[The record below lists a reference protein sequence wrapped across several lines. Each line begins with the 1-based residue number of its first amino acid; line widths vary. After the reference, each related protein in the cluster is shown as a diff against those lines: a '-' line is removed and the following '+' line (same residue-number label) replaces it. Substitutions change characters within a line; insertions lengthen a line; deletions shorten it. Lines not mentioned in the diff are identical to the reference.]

1 MVGVML
7 GKWIRHAFLAVA
19 IVPLSACAIADIGS
33 GPAPSL
39 YTLKAPAVLAETG
52 GQAAGQ
58 LVVEEFSAPAALDTT
73 RIVFQPSENEIA
85 YYANARWS
93 DRSPRM
99 IASLLVETIASS
111 GRFPAVIG
119 PGSNA
124 RMDLALVG
132 DIRSFAAYREAAAG
146 FGQETTKVR
155 VALYVR
161 LLRARDRSIIASREF
176 SAEAPAGS
184 GMANVIAAYD
194 AALGTVLTEVSDWA
208 FTRSQTASSAR

>member
-1 MVGVML
+1 MGCVML
-7 GKWIRHAFLAVA
+7 GKWVRHALLAVV

-33 GPAPSL
+33 GPAPTF
-39 YTLKAPAVLAETG
+39 YTLNAPAVSAEAG
-52 GQAAGQ
+52 PQVAAQ
-58 LVVEEFSAPAALDTT
+58 LVVEEFSTPAALDTT
-73 RIVFQPSENEIA
+73 RIVVQPSENEIA
-85 YYANARWS
+85 YYANTRWA

-111 GRFPAVIG
+111 GHFAAVLG
-119 PGSNA
+119 PDSSA

-155 VALYVR
+155 VVLYMR

-176 SAEAPAGS
+176 SAEASAGS

-208 FTRSQTASSAR
+208 FTQSQAALSAR

>member
-1 MVGVML
+1 MGRVML
-7 GKWIRHAFLAVA
+7 GKWIRHALLAA
-19 IVPLSACAIADIGS
+19 IIAPLGACAIADIGS

-39 YTLKAPAVLAETG
+39 YTLKAPAVSAEAG
-52 GQAAGQ
+52 PQAGAQ
-58 LVVEEFSAPAALDTT
+58 LVVEEFSAPAAIDTT
-73 RIVFQPSENEIA
+73 RIVFQPNDNEIA

-132 DIRSFAAYREAAAG
+132 DIRSFAAYREASAG

-155 VALYVR
+155 VVLYVR
-161 LLRARDRSIIASREF
+161 LLRARDRSILASREF

-194 AALGTVLTEVSDWA
+194 AALGTVLRDISDWA
-208 FTRSQTASSAR
+208 FTQAQAAPPAR

>member
-1 MVGVML
+1 MGRVML
-7 GKWIRHAFLAVA
+7 GKWIRHALLAA
-19 IVPLSACAIADIGS
+19 IIAPLGACAIADIGS

-39 YTLKAPAVLAETG
+39 YTLKAPVVSAEAG
-52 GQAAGQ
+52 PQAGAQ
-58 LVVEEFSAPAALDTT
+58 LVVEEFSAPAAIDTT
-73 RIVFQPSENEIA
+73 RIVFQPNDNEIA

-132 DIRSFAAYREAAAG
+132 DIRSFAAYREASAG

-155 VALYVR
+155 VVLYVR
-161 LLRARDRSIIASREF
+161 LLRARDRSILASREF

-194 AALGTVLTEVSDWA
+194 AALGTVLRDISDWA
-208 FTRSQTASSAR
+208 FTQAQVAPPAR

>member
-1 MVGVML
+1 MGRVML
-7 GKWIRHAFLAVA
+7 GKWIRHALLAA
-19 IVPLSACAIADIGS
+19 IIAPLGACAIADIGS

-39 YTLKAPAVLAETG
+39 YTLKAPAVSAEAG
-52 GQAAGQ
+52 PQAGAQ
-58 LVVEEFSAPAALDTT
+58 LVVEEFSAPAAIDTT
-73 RIVFQPSENEIA
+73 RIVFQPNDNEIA

-132 DIRSFAAYREAAAG
+132 DIRSFAAYREASAG

-155 VALYVR
+155 VVLYVR
-161 LLRARDRSIIASREF
+161 LLRARDRSILASREF

-184 GMANVIAAYD
+184 GMANVITAYD
-194 AALGTVLTEVSDWA
+194 AALGTVLRDISDWA
-208 FTRSQTASSAR
+208 FTQAQAAPPAR

>member
-1 MVGVML
+1 MGRVML
-7 GKWIRHAFLAVA
+7 GKWIRHALLAA
-19 IVPLSACAIADIGS
+19 IIAPLGACAIADIGS

-39 YTLKAPAVLAETG
+39 YTLKAPAMSAEAG
-52 GQAAGQ
+52 PQAGAQ
-58 LVVEEFSAPAALDTT
+58 LVVEEFSAPAAIDTT
-73 RIVFQPSENEIA
+73 RIVFQPNDNEIA

-132 DIRSFAAYREAAAG
+132 DIRSFAAYREASAG

-155 VALYVR
+155 VVLYVR
-161 LLRARDRSIIASREF
+161 LLRARDRSILASREF

-194 AALGTVLTEVSDWA
+194 AALGTVLRDISDWA
-208 FTRSQTASSAR
+208 FTQAQAAPPAR

>member
-1 MVGVML
+1 ML
-7 GKWIRHAFLAVA
+7 GKWIRHALLAVVIA
-19 IVPLSACAIADIGS
+19 PLGACAIADIGS
-33 GPAPSL
+33 GPAPSF
-39 YTLKAPAVLAETG
+39 YTLKAPALSAEPG
-52 GQAAGQ
+52 PQAGGQ

-111 GRFPAVIG
+111 GRVPAVIG

-132 DIRSFAAYREAAAG
+132 DIRSFAAYREASAG
-146 FGQETTKVR
+146 FGQGATPETTKVR
-155 VALYVR
+155 VVLYVR
-161 LLRARDRSIIASREF
+161 LLQARDRSIVASREF
-176 SAEAPAGS
+176 SAEAMAGS

-194 AALGTVLTEVSDWA
+194 AALGTVLTEISDWA
-208 FTRSQTASSAR
+208 FTQSQTASSVR

>member
-1 MVGVML
+1 MGGVML
-7 GKWIRHAFLAVA
+7 GKWIRHALLAVVIA
-19 IVPLSACAIADIGS
+19 PLGACAIADIGS
-33 GPAPSL
+33 GPAPSF
-39 YTLKAPAVLAETG
+39 YTLKAPAMSAEAG
-52 GQAAGQ
+52 PQAGGQ

-132 DIRSFAAYREAAAG
+132 DIRSFAAYREASAG

-155 VALYVR
+155 VVLYVR
-161 LLRARDRSIIASREF
+161 LLQARDRSIVASREF
-176 SAEAPAGS
+176 SAEAMAGS

-194 AALGTVLTEVSDWA
+194 AALGTVLTEISDWA
-208 FTRSQTASSAR
+208 FTQSQTASSAR

>member
-1 MVGVML
+1 MGRVML
-7 GKWIRHAFLAVA
+7 GKWIRHALLAA
-19 IVPLSACAIADIGS
+19 MIAPLGACAIADIGS

-39 YTLKAPAVLAETG
+39 YTLKAPAVSAEAG
-52 GQAAGQ
+52 PQAGAQ
-58 LVVEEFSAPAALDTT
+58 LVVEEFSAPAAIDTT
-73 RIVFQPSENEIA
+73 RIVFQPNDNEIA

-132 DIRSFAAYREAAAG
+132 DIRSFAAYREASAG

-155 VALYVR
+155 VVLYVR
-161 LLRARDRSIIASREF
+161 LLRARDRSILASREF

-194 AALGTVLTEVSDWA
+194 AALGTVLRDISDWA
-208 FTRSQTASSAR
+208 FTQAQAAPPAR

>member
-194 AALGTVLTEVSDWA
+194 TALGTVLTEVSDWA

>member
-1 MVGVML
+1 MGRVML
-7 GKWIRHAFLAVA
+7 GKWIRHALLAA
-19 IVPLSACAIADIGS
+19 IIAPLGACAIADIGS

-39 YTLKAPAVLAETG
+39 YTLKAPAVSAEAG
-52 GQAAGQ
+52 PQAGAQ
-58 LVVEEFSAPAALDTT
+58 LVVEEFSAPAAIDTT
-73 RIVFQPSENEIA
+73 RIVFQPNDNEIA

-132 DIRSFAAYREAAAG
+132 DIRSFAAYREASAG

-155 VALYVR
+155 VVLYVR
-161 LLRARDRSIIASREF
+161 LLRARDRSILASREF

-194 AALGTVLTEVSDWA
+194 AALGTVLRDISDWA
-208 FTRSQTASSAR
+208 FTQAQVAPPAR